1 MKSPEQTQ
9 GEVVGY
15 ARVSTEDQ
23 DLKMQI
29 TALEKSGIPRNMI
42 FSEKVSG
49 AARRLPERERAL
61 KMATRPGWVL
71 RVWKLDRLGRS
82 MRDVVNIAYDLADA
96 GASVQ
101 TMDGID
107 TGRPIVGPL
116 ILNVLAAVAEFE
128 RAMIAE
134 RTKAGMAARKA
145 AGQKFGAKKKINA
158 KLRATIRK
166 QLREK
171 DPATGKLRYTITEI
185 AEMHDMVASTI
196 QNDPA
201 LRGLR
206 TQWGISRRGRPPGKK
221 RN

>member
-1 MKSPEQTQ
+1 VKSPEQTQ

-82 MRDVVNIAYDLADA
+82 MRDVVNIAHEMDEA
-96 GASVQ
+96 GARIQ
-101 TMDGID
+101 TLDGID
-107 TGRPIVGPL
+107 TGNPLVGRL
-116 ILNVLAAVAEFE
+116 MLHILAAAAEFE
-128 RAMIAE
+128 RALIAE

-145 AGQKFGAKKKINA
+145 AGAKFGAKKKINA
-158 KLRATIRK
+158 KLRTTIRK

-185 AEMHDMVASTI
+185 AELHGMVASTI

-206 TQWGISRRGRPPGKK
+206 TQWGISRRGRPPTKK